1 MNIDEIW
8 QKRLWIWLPA
18 LLFFL
23 ANAGAFTVYRLG
35 YAGNVQSLGR
45 DIDNAKTELKRL
57 QGDRLGL
64 ETLLSRV
71 DANRRQVD
79 GLYQRFATRRE
90 RLTDVTAEVQN
101 LARKAG
107 MSPGA
112 FAYPEQEIEDY
123 GLVKRSFIFSV
134 DGTYLELRK
143 FLDLLELSDS
153 FLTLEDAS
161 LSEASKGQELRINLT
176 LSTLFTKEHP
186 KPNPTMP
193 ATPATP
199 ATPTTSG
206 ASS

>member
-35 YAGNVQSLGR
+35 YAGNVQSLAH
-45 DIDNAKTELKRL
+45 DIDNEKSELKKL

-64 ETLLSRV
+64 EKLLSRV

-107 MSPGA
+107 LAPGA
-112 FAYPEQEIEDY
+112 FSYPEQEIEDY

-176 LSTLFTKEHP
+176 LSTLFTKERP
-186 KPNPTMP
+186 KPMP
-193 ATPATP
+193 STPGTPGTPGAT
-199 ATPTTSG
+199 S
-206 ASS
+206 